1 MPVIPSEEDFPYTIH
16 VVSEV
21 LESNGSS
28 SMASV
33 CGSTLALMDAGVPV
47 SSGVAG
53 IAMGLITEGSQY
65 RILTDIQGVEDATG
79 DMDFKVAGT
88 RKGITALQMD
98 IKNDMITLD
107 IVAEGLIQ
115 AKTAR
120 LHILDKMEKEIETPR
135 ENLSQYAPRLQVI
148 QIRTDKIG
156 ELIGPQGK
164 VIKKIIEETGVKID
178 IEPDGKV
185 YITAPDEQR
194 MLLAVDAVHAVIDDI
209 EIGKLYKGKV
219 VNIREFGAFVEIQR
233 GKDGLLHISQ
243 ISQQRINKVED
254 VLHLGQE
261 LMVKVIGI
269 DDQGRV
275 SLSMKDI

>member
-1 MPVIPSEEDFPYTIH
+1 
-16 VVSEV
+16 
-21 LESNGSS
+21 
-28 SMASV
+28 
-33 CGSTLALMDAGVPV
+33 
-47 SSGVAG
+47 
-53 IAMGLITEGSQY
+53 
-65 RILTDIQGVEDATG
+65 
-79 DMDFKVAGT
+79 
-88 RKGITALQMD
+88 
-98 IKNDMITLD
+98 MITQD
-107 IVAEGLIQ
+107 IVAEGLLQ
-115 AKTAR
+115 ARTAR
-120 LHILDKMEKEIETPR
+120 LHILDIMEKEIQTPR
-135 ENLSQYAPRLQVI
+135 ENLSKYAPRLQVI

-164 VIKKIIEETGVKID
+164 VIKKIIEETEVKID
-178 IEPDGKV
+178 IEPDGRV

-194 MLLAVDAVHAVIDDI
+194 MMLAVDAVHAVIDDI
-209 EIGKLYKGKV
+209 EVGKLYKGKV